1 MNELH
6 YGWPKLSIPEPKQT
20 LNNPTQ
26 SKFFC
31 SKFSTFTLRWFT
43 LLLSKD
49 EPSKIR
55 DMRLKKVSPNSKLTN
70 VILVDVCMNCF
81 CNWQLSWLE
90 NNSLTISLKLLI
102 RKLKYLL
109 FVQKFATLFKRN
121 WCIDYGGKIF
131 YVLWKKCFLCI
142 KNCFFF
148 FYNWF

>member
-55 DMRLKKVSPNSKLTN
+55 DMQLKKVSPNSKLTN

-102 RKLKYLL
+102 RKLILKLIFWYLFDSL
-109 FVQKFATLFKRN
+109 PHYSIIT
-121 WCIDYGGKIF
+121 I
-131 YVLWKKCFLCI
+131 VLNIVEKCFT
-142 KNCFFF
+142 
-148 FYNWF
+148 